1 MKPLTRKEQFFNYIL
16 GKTTSKP
23 KPMTREEKILDEF
36 KPTMVVKFELSKND
50 YTGTSDKTFEEVKSH
65 IDGGGIVTAIATRG
79 NAAPVYLSLNSHT
92 EYYIDFSA
100 LRTGPIGGETNG
112 DEVFYIFA
120 VRMDSTSADGS
131 TDVRYSMTS
140 IHSLQNS

>member
-65 IDGGGIVTAIATRG
+65 IDGGGIVTAIATYR
-79 NAAPVYLSLNSHT
+79 NVPTYLSLCHCNDETIIFNGLSTYPLGGNVNSDQQMIL
-92 EYYIDFSA
+92 YS
-100 LRTGPIGGETNG
+100 
-112 DEVFYIFA
+112 
-120 VRMDSTSADGS
+120 VRMAIGDVDGS
-131 TDVRYSMTS
+131 YTVSYSKTDIS
-140 IHSLQNS
+140 SLQSN